1 MKRIRMPP
9 VIALLSIDLLLFY
22 ETDLKDIREK
32 LNKIMEQ
39 NRVEREHFDK
49 KFGWK
54 ENNL

>member
-1 MKRIRMPP
+1 MKRIRVPP

-32 LNKIMEQ
+32 LNEVMEQ
-39 NRVEREHFDK
+39 KHSDK